1 MGSMMATGRL
11 GKITSGHMFNRRVAI
26 KHLSMHHFEL
36 NEDYMRDLRAFSK
49 FDYEYLIRI
58 EGFVTKSYPN
68 LIIMELMDLG
78 TLQNYLTGPENKPEI
93 IYPSMM
99 RDIADGMAFLHAHR
113 FILRHLDMDHVM
125 VSSAGGSA
133 PIFKLK
139 LSSKYLIENGTESR
153 DHISVRQ
160 LAPEVIQ
167 QRRFTPES
175 DIWSFGVLM
184 WQVIAQNEEPYW
196 GLSSQQVIDAVRG
209 GWRLPKPTIT
219 AGHSIS
225 EKLNDDL
232 HELMLICWEDLPPLR
247 TPAKVI
253 QAKLEQI
260 IQNLAA
266 HSLSDIND
274 DNNINENIPGIPV

>member
-78 TLQNYLTGPENKPEI
+78 TLQKYLLGPESKPEI

-133 PIFKLK
+133 IPIFKLK
-139 LSSKYLIENGTESR
+139 LSSKYIIENGTESR

-209 GWRLPKPTIT
+209 GWRLPKPNLS
-219 AGHSIS
+219 AGHIS

-260 IQNLAA
+260 IQNLAE
-266 HSLSDIND
+266 LSDDNKND
-274 DNNINENIPGIPV
+274 NIPGIPV